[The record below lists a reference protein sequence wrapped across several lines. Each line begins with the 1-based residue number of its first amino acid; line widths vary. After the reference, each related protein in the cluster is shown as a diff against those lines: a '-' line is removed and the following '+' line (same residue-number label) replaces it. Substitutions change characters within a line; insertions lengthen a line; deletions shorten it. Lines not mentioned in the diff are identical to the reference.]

1 MKASHNNYVGRPILR
16 TEDKR
21 LLTGSGCFVD
31 DFHRPGTLHAFVVRS
46 QIPHGELL
54 SIDAGAALS
63 LKGVSHVITAADI
76 LGGIG
81 RIPFRIAPLE
91 GADPF
96 RQPVIASGKVRYV
109 GEPVAVVIA
118 ETKDIAED
126 AAELVQV
133 SIQQFDPVPD
143 VALAQSSAVCLF
155 EEQGTN
161 VASQYFSGRGDAAA
175 AFEAA
180 AYRRR
185 ERFSVQR
192 HTAMPMEMRG
202 LLAEWDSAR
211 EHMTVWG
218 AAKVPFFNRKVL
230 AGMLGLP
237 NEQVDL
243 IELDVGGGFGVRGEF
258 YPEDFLIPFAA
269 RHVGRPVKWQEDRRE
284 HMMATNHSREIYCD
298 VEIACASDGLVLGL
312 RATVTADMGA
322 YVGTTG
328 GILASRTGQFLPGP
342 YRIPNLSLD
351 IRSVLTNKTPAGS
364 YRGPGRF
371 ESNFFR
377 ERLFD
382 MAARDLAIDPL
393 EFRKRNLLQ
402 PSELPY
408 DIGQLVPYEGAASYE
423 GGDYPAVLDNCAKK
437 IGWDEKSAIRGQK
450 IDGRYHGLGIGCFV
464 DSSGAGPKENARL
477 RIEADGGVSVFV
489 GSSAIGQGIET
500 AHAQICADELRI
512 PMERIAIFHGSTTLL
527 LEGFGSFHS
536 RSIVMGGNAIVAAA
550 ANMIETL
557 RSRAAQIWNCTLNET
572 FYEDGVLYTAGR
584 ESMSLAQLAAMTE
597 APIESTGTFGTKLK
611 PFSYG
616 THAAHVAVDIATGHV
631 EVLDYV
637 AVEDVGRMI
646 NPMIV
651 HGQKIGAIVQGLGGV
666 FLEHLMYDDQAQL
679 LTGSLADYLLPTA
692 TDFRNVRAYALDL
705 TRTTRNPLGVKGAGE
720 DAIAPVAGVIG
731 NAIADALTSFG
742 VEPMDLPITPPAL
755 WELIRKSR
763 QAGGATAT
771 P

>member
-1 MKASHNNYVGRPILR
+1 MKESHNNYVGRSILR
-16 TEDKR
+16 TEDRR
-21 LLTGSGCFVD
+21 LLTGAGCFVN
-31 DFHRPGTLHAFVVRS
+31 DFHRPGSLYAFVVRS

-54 SIDAGAALS
+54 AIDASAALS
-63 LKGVSHVITAADI
+63 LAGVCDVITAADI
-76 LGGIG
+76 QGDIG
-81 RIPFRIAPLE
+81 RIPVRIAPLE
-91 GADPF
+91 GTDPF
-96 RQPVIASGKVRYV
+96 RQPVIASRKVRYV

-118 ETKDIAED
+118 ETPDIAED
-126 AAELVQV
+126 AAELVEV
-133 SIQQFDPVPD
+133 SIEQFEPVPD
-143 VALAQSSAVCLF
+143 VDLAQSNAVFLF

-161 VASQYFSGRGDAAA
+161 LASQYHSGRGDISA

-180 AYRRR
+180 AYTRR

-202 LLAEWDSAR
+202 LVAEWDDAQ
-211 EHMTVWG
+211 EHMNVWG

-230 AGMLGLP
+230 AEMLGLRDD
-237 NEQVDL
+237 QVDL

-258 YPEDFLIPFAA
+258 YPEDFLIPFAS
-269 RHVGRPVKWQEDRRE
+269 RHVGCPVKWQEDRRE

-298 VEIACASDGLVLGL
+298 MEIACASDGLVLGL
-312 RATVTADMGA
+312 RATITADMGA
-322 YVGTTG
+322 YIGTTG

-342 YRIPNLSLD
+342 YRIPNVSLD
-351 IRSVLTNKTPAGS
+351 VRSVLTNKTPAGS

-382 MAARDLAIDPL
+382 IAARDLALDPL
-393 EFRKRNLLQ
+393 EFRNRNILK

-408 DIGQLVPYEGAASYE
+408 DIGQLVPYEGETSYE
-423 GGDYPAVLDNCAKK
+423 GGDFPAILESCAQK
-437 IGWDEKSAIRGQK
+437 IGWKEKSAIRGRK
-450 IDGRYHGLGIGCFV
+450 IDGRYQGLGIGCFV
-464 DSSGAGPKENARL
+464 DSSGAGPRENAR
-477 RIEADGGVSVFV
+477 IQIQSDGGVSVFV

-512 PMERIAIFHGSTTLL
+512 PMERITIFHGSTTLL
-527 LEGFGSFHS
+527 SEGFGSFHS

-550 ANMIETL
+550 TSMIEIL
-557 RSRAAQIWNCTLNET
+557 RSRAAEIWGCAVSEA
-572 FYEDGVLYTAGR
+572 FYEDGVLYTTGR
-584 ESMSLAQLAAMTE
+584 NPMTLAQLAAATNE
-597 APIESTGTFGTKLK
+597 PIESTGSFGTKLK

-616 THAAHVAVDIATGHV
+616 SHAAHVAVDIATGHV

-666 FLEHLMYDDQAQL
+666 FLEQLSYDDQAQL

-692 TDFRNVRAYALDL
+692 TDFRNIRVLSLDL
-705 TRTTRNPLGVKGAGE
+705 TRTTRNPLGVKGVGE

-731 NAIADALTSFG
+731 NAIADALASFH

-763 QAGGATAT
+763 
-771 P
+771 